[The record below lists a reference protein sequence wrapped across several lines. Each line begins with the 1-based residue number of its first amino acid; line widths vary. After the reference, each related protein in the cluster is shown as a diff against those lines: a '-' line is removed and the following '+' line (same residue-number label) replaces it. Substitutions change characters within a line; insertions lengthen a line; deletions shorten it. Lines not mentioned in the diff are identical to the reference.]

1 MGFQY
6 NSQIYKYQKTF
17 KVIKD
22 NKSSKPKTIARILK
36 RTVDPKG
43 SDISIEDREFL
54 KSLGLQLKV

>member
-6 NSQIYKYQKTF
+6 NSQIYKYQKSS
-17 KVIKD
+17 KIIKD

-36 RTVDPKG
+36 RNVDLKG

-54 KSLGLQLKV
+54 KSLGLQLKI